1 MMEIKNRLKGHLQKR
16 GDNTTGIQ
24 EAVAAKKAIKRMEK
38 VSIIADGV
46 SLGELKKTFFG

>member
-1 MMEIKNRLKGHLQKR
+1 MMEIKSRLKGHLQKR

-38 VSIIADGV
+38 VSMIADGV
-46 SLGELKKTFFG
+46 ARGELKKSFFG